1 MFQISKNEP
10 TLYMTKKNNNIL
22 IICIFIDGIIY
33 MGSSQYLIT
42 FIDELKLSVMM
53 EFNTIDLGGLHY
65 FLGLEVYQHD
75 HGIFIFQKKDM
86 LDMLKKFSM
95 LNCKIVSIPINTS
108 EKSYSNDG
116 ISKIDENFFRRI
128 VGSLMYL
135 THRRPYIMFNLGLR
149 ALAWTSKSKRGRSIT
164 YFSIMGNTINY
175 MDDKKYEKINVCT
188 IKRVIHCDDKSTMQM
203 MKNPVFHRRA
213 KHAKFRYYFIG
224 DRVISG
230 TIEVKFCSTKD
241 LSC

>member
-1 MFQISKNEP
+1 MFQRSKNEP
-10 TLYMTKKNNNIL
+10 TLYMTKKNNNTL

-42 FIDELKLSVMM
+42 FIDEFKLSVMI

-65 FLGLEVYQHD
+65 FLSLEVYQHD

-86 LDMLKKFSM
+86 LDMLNKFSM

-108 EKSYSNDG
+108 EKSCSNDG
-116 ISKIDENFFRRI
+116 ISKIDEQFFRRI

-149 ALAWTSKSKRGRSIT
+149 AMAWTSKKQER
-164 YFSIMGNTINY
+164 
-175 MDDKKYEKINVCT
+175 KKHNIFQYHGQHNKLY
-188 IKRVIHCDDKSTMQM
+188 R
-203 MKNPVFHRRA
+203 
-213 KHAKFRYYFIG
+213 
-224 DRVISG
+224 
-230 TIEVKFCSTKD
+230 
-241 LSC
+241 